1 MKILCT
7 DYPKAFIYTRM
18 YPIPDTYIK
27 QDNLERKKMYP
38 TTLLTFLITLVII
51 GRIIASNIR
60 L

>member
-38 TTLLTFLITLVII
+38 TTLLTFPDYFSYY
-51 GRIIASNIR
+51 RENNCK
-60 L
+60 

>member
-27 QDNLERKKMYP
+27 QDNLEEKNVSYN
-38 TTLLTFLITLVII
+38 TADI
-51 GRIIASNIR
+51 S
-60 L
+60 